1 MLWRVLPPVGVRL
14 MTLLKDWVC
23 KQGTFSFDRNS
34 RVSILLTYSAR
45 MPAFHIDLRLKQT
58 WVLLSDLFRLFSVFY
73 FRIYCQI
80 CTISDTIFKGEEK
93 PWLPRDAEHQ
103 GSHWY
108 HFNAF
113 DMARPG
119 RTHDISPPKRALL
132 PLSYRD
138 LSPPL
143 SLICCLPPNNF
154 LFSQHSRCYSDT
166 CTMLIQVTRC
176 IPSGHVRVLQYRR
189 LPQSVIFDITV
200 LFM

>member
-1 MLWRVLPPVGVRL
+1 MSLIIGPFQSFILEFIVRYALLVILYLKEKKSRDCLVML
-14 MTLLKDWVC
+14 
-23 KQGTFSFDRNS
+23 N
-34 RVSILLTYSAR
+34 
-45 MPAFHIDLRLKQT
+45 
-58 WVLLSDLFRLFSVFY
+58 
-73 FRIYCQI
+73 
-80 CTISDTIFKGEEK
+80 
-93 PWLPRDAEHQ
+93 
-103 GSHWY
+103 WY

-119 RTHDISPPKRALL
+119 RTHDISPPKRTLL

>member
-1 MLWRVLPPVGVRL
+1 MSLIIGPFQTFFQSIILEFIVRYA
-14 MTLLKDWVC
+14 LLVILYLKEKKIRDCLVMVST
-23 KQGTFSFDRNS
+23 KEAIGT
-34 RVSILLTYSAR
+34 I
-45 MPAFHIDLRLKQT
+45 
-58 WVLLSDLFRLFSVFY
+58 
-73 FRIYCQI
+73 
-80 CTISDTIFKGEEK
+80 
-93 PWLPRDAEHQ
+93 
-103 GSHWY
+103 